1 MKKNKEIAGFLS
13 KIKEHAEKIEGVK
26 KVILYGPYARN
37 EAGKHSDIDILVV
50 VEDTIDTK
58 RVEVEMDDLLFDIL
72 LEEKKLVSLI
82 VVKESLFENYK
93 SPLFLNVEEEG
104 VLL

>member
-1 MKKNKEIAGFLS
+1 MKKNKEIAGVLS
-13 KIKEHAEKIEGVK
+13 RIKEHAEKIEGVK
-26 KVILYGPYARN
+26 KVILYGSYARN

-50 VEDTIDTK
+50 VEDNIDTK
-58 RVEVEMDDLLFDIL
+58 RVEVEMDDLFDIL

-93 SPLFLNVEEEG
+93 SPLFLNVKEEG

>member
-1 MKKNKEIAGFLS
+1 MKKNKEIAGVLS
-13 KIKEHAEKIEGVK
+13 RIKEHAEKIEGVK

-50 VEDTIDTK
+50 VEDNIDTK
-58 RVEVEMDDLLFDIL
+58 RVEVEMDDLFDIL

-93 SPLFLNVEEEG
+93 SPLFLNVKEEG